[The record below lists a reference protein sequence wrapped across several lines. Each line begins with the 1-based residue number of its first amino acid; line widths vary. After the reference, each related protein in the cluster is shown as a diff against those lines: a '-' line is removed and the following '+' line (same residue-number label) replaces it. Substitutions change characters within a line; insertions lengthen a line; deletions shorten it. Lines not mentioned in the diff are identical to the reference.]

1 MQINNVHAIIIV
13 RRLGSGAILL
23 TLVNT
28 ALQTEHHLVLLKR
41 ESSLLVDRCEHI
53 LEKSA

>member
-28 ALQTEHHLVLLKR
+28 ALQAEHHLVLLKR

-53 LEKSA
+53 LE